1 MVLMGIPS
9 ASVYLTL
16 QPLPFRV
23 LPFPILSVRLPMSP
37 APPEEDLVI
46 AVLGVFLL
54 TLRDVQHR
62 LSFQLE
68 PNISIIDWG
77 DR

>member
-1 MVLMGIPS
+1 
-9 ASVYLTL
+9 
-16 QPLPFRV
+16 
-23 LPFPILSVRLPMSP
+23 MSP

-46 AVLGVFLL
+46 AVLGAFLL
-54 TLRDVQHR
+54 TLCDVQHR

-77 DR
+77 E

>member
-1 MVLMGIPS
+1 MVLMVTPS
-9 ASVYLTL
+9 ALVYLTL
-16 QPLPFRV
+16 QPLPFRA
-23 LPFPILSVRLPMSP
+23 LPFPTLSVRFPMSP
-37 APPEEDLVI
+37 AAPEGDLVI
-46 AVLGVFLL
+46 AVLGAFLL

-68 PNISIIDWG
+68 PNVNIVDWG